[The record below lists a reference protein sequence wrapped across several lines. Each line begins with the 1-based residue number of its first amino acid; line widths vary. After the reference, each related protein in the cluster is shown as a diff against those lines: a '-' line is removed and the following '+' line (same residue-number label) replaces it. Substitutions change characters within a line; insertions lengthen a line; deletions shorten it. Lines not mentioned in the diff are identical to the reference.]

1 MAKPVDDM
9 SVKELKNFINE
20 HGLEFTDCIEKHHL
34 QERAREAE
42 KLEVVPV
49 ASRPQLTP
57 EPVAKPTRL
66 AAPAPKDDLYCSTC
80 KKKFQSKPKMKEHLK
95 SKKHKDALK
104 SAAAPKSAAKK
115 KEQKS
120 QSTKSTPAPVV
131 SAQALQSEG
140 ASPEEAVVVDQAN
153 MFISTSE
160 VESTSEKV
168 GSCSTGADTGSDS
181 ELIQPADPAQE
192 QQPVEPREL
201 TAQELKRAAIEEA
214 VAAAR
219 ITQTFEKLLE
229 QDTKITRAANDADLA
244 GLVDCEK
251 SDSRKLH
258 LAQRSAQQAGDKSL
272 TVSQNQIGSRSS
284 FVKSFLKP

>member
-20 HGLEFTDCIEKHHL
+20 HGLEFSDCIEKHHL
-34 QERAREAE
+34 QARAREAE

-57 EPVAKPTRL
+57 EPVPKPTRS
-66 AAPAPKDDLYCSTC
+66 AAPALKDDLYCSTC

-104 SAAAPKSAAKK
+104 SAAAPKAATKK
-115 KEQKS
+115 KEQK
-120 QSTKSTPAPVV
+120 TKPAKSTPAPVV
-131 SAQALQSEG
+131 SAQALQPEG
-140 ASPEEAVVVDQAN
+140 ASPEEAVVADLEVQA
-153 MFISTSE
+153 STSMSASE
-160 VESTSEKV
+160 VESTCEEAE
-168 GSCSTGADTGSDS
+168 SCSTGADTGSDS
-181 ELIQPADPAQE
+181 ELTQLADPE
-192 QQPVEPREL
+192 QQPVPREL
-201 TAQELKRAAIEEA
+201 TQQELKRAAIEEA

-219 ITQTFEKLLE
+219 ITQAVEKILD

-244 GLVDCEK
+244 GLIDFEK
-251 SDSRKLH
+251 NDSRKLH

-272 TVSQNQIGSRSS
+272 TVSANQIGSRSS